1 MFKKKEQLKK
11 QPSFFFHNFMLS
23 YKKNRVTSMF
33 GKILKVEEKLVKVEN
48 LKKTIQANIINFH
61 VVFEETNGGSGTSP
75 KIVGEIIGMDEAEI
89 SCLLIGEIKEN
100 TFISGVIKYP
110 SVTSTCRIVYKQE
123 LELIIG
129 SQDYISSENLLI
141 GSSSLYD
148 GYKVTAKMNDF
159 LSQHF
164 AIIGNSGCG
173 KSCGVASLIQNMF
186 YYNNKMPRNA
196 HMVIFDVYGEY
207 HTALS
212 KINALQGV
220 NVKYYTTKTEIEDAS
235 SEIVSIPAYFLE
247 VDDLAILLNVN
258 DHTLLPILEKT
269 LQYVAIFK
277 GDGEKAIK
285 YKNSIIAKSLL
296 DIIGSGKS
304 PNQLSD
310 QIISTLNKFNT
321 PELNLESPIVQPG
334 YTRTLKQC
342 LNIDAQ
348 GKMGALQFI
357 IEFLN
362 TFTTIEAFDV
372 DRTELTYTLEDL
384 YNALEFALM
393 SEGMLNNTALFEKA
407 NDLRVRM
414 HSILNSN
421 QCKYFE
427 YKGGYI
433 EKEQFVKSMFLTREN
448 DYAQVLNMNFNYVD
462 ERFAKILT
470 KLYMKLFFN
479 FATSLKQRASFPI
492 HIIIEEAHRYVQ
504 NDNDINVI
512 GYNIFDRITKEGRK
526 YGVIIGFVTQRPSE
540 LSTTCLSQCS
550 NFLIYRIFHP
560 EDLKIVVSISSN
572 LTNQDIEKLKTLRP
586 GTALVFGSAFRVP
599 LLTKLNL
606 PDPMPASSNVNI
618 ENSWYE

>member
-1 MFKKKEQLKK
+1 
-11 QPSFFFHNFMLS
+11 
-23 YKKNRVTSMF
+23 MF
-33 GKILKVEEKLVKVEN
+33 GKILKIEEKVVKVEN
-48 LKKTIQANIINFH
+48 LKKAIQANMINFH
-61 VVFEETNGGSGTSP
+61 VIFEETGENGGNSL
-75 KIVGEIIGMDEAEI
+75 KVVGEILGMNEAEI
-89 SCLLIGEIKEN
+89 DILLIGEIRGSE
-100 TFISGVIKYP
+100 FISGVIKYP
-110 SVTSTCRIVYKQE
+110 SVSSTCRIVYKQE

-129 SQDYISSENLLI
+129 AQDYLSSENILI

-159 LSQHF
+159 LTQHF

-186 YYNNKMPRNA
+186 YYNNKMPINA

-207 HTALS
+207 HSSLS
-212 KINALQGV
+212 KINTLPNI
-220 NVKYYTTKTEIEDAS
+220 NVKYYTTRTDVDEAETEI
-235 SEIVSIPAYFLE
+235 VTIPAFFLE
-247 VDDLAILLNVN
+247 VDDLALLLNVS

-277 GDGEKAIK
+277 GEEEKVIQ

-304 PNQLSD
+304 SNQLSD
-310 QIISTLNKFNT
+310 QIISTLNKFHT
-321 PELNLESPIVQPG
+321 SELNLESPIVQPG

-342 LNIDAQ
+342 LNIDQ
-348 GKMGALQFI
+348 NGKMGALQFV

-362 TFTTIEAFDV
+362 GFTSFETFDI
-372 DRTELTYTLEDL
+372 DRSELVYSLEDL

-393 SEGMLNNTALFEKA
+393 SEGMLNNAALYEKA

-414 HSILNSN
+414 HSILNSE
-421 QCKYFE
+421 QRKYFE
-427 YKGGYI
+427 YNKGYMGR
-433 EKEQFVKSMFLTREN
+433 EQFVKSMFLTSTN
-448 DYAQVLNMNFNYVD
+448 QYAQLLNMNFNYVD

-470 KLYMKLFFN
+470 KLYMKLFFE
-479 FATSLKQRASFPI
+479 FATSLKMRASFPI

-526 YGVIIGFVTQRPSE
+526 YGLILGFVTQRPSE

-572 LTNQDIEKLKTLRP
+572 LSNQDIEKLKTLRP

-618 ENSWYE
+618 ESSWYE

>member
-1 MFKKKEQLKK
+1 
-11 QPSFFFHNFMLS
+11 
-23 YKKNRVTSMF
+23 MF
-33 GKILKVEEKLVKVEN
+33 GKILKIEEKVAKLEN

-61 VVFEETNGGSGTSP
+61 VVFEENGENGGSSL
-75 KIVGEIIGMDEAEI
+75 KIVGEILGMSEEEI
-89 SCLLIGEIKEN
+89 DVLLIGEIRGTE
-100 TFISGVIKYP
+100 FISGVIKYP
-110 SVTSTCRIVYKQE
+110 SVTSVCRIVYKQE

-129 SQDYISSENLLI
+129 SQDYTSSENILI

-148 GYKVTAKMNDF
+148 GYKVTAKVNDF
-159 LSQHF
+159 LTQHF

-173 KSCGVASLIQNMF
+173 KSCGVASLIQNLF
-186 YYNNKMPRNA
+186 YYNNKMPVNA

-207 HTALS
+207 HSSLT
-212 KINALQGV
+212 KISSLPGI
-220 NVKYYTTKTEIEDAS
+220 NVKYYTTRTDVDEAETEL
-235 SEIVSIPAYFLE
+235 VTIPPYFLE
-247 VDDLAILLNVN
+247 VDDLALLLNVS
-258 DHTLLPILEKT
+258 DYTLLPILEKT

-277 GDGEKAIK
+277 GEEEKVIK

-304 PNQLSD
+304 STQLSD
-310 QIISTLNKFNT
+310 QIISTLNKFHT
-321 PELNLESPIVQPG
+321 SELNLESPIVQPG

-342 LNIDAQ
+342 LNIDQ
-348 GKMGALQFI
+348 NGKMGALQFV

-362 TFTTIEAFDV
+362 GFTTMEAFTI
-372 DRTELTYTLEDL
+372 DRSELTYTLEDL

-393 SEGMLNNTALFEKA
+393 SEGMLNNAALYEKA

-414 HSILNSN
+414 HSILNSE
-421 QCKYFE
+421 QRKYFE
-427 YKGGYI
+427 YDKGFTQ
-433 EKEQFVKSMFLTREN
+433 KEQFVKSMFLTSTN
-448 DYAQVLNMNFNYVD
+448 QYSQVLNMNFNYVD

-470 KLYMKLFFN
+470 KLYMKLFFE
-479 FATSLKQRASFPI
+479 FATSLEKRASFPI

-504 NDNDINVI
+504 NDKDIDVI

-526 YGVIIGFVTQRPSE
+526 YGLILGFVTQRPSE

-572 LTNQDIEKLKTLRP
+572 LTSQDIEKLKTLRP
-586 GTALVFGSAFRVP
+586 GTALVFGSAFRIP

-606 PDPMPASSNVNI
+606 PDPMPQSSNVNI

>member
-1 MFKKKEQLKK
+1 
-11 QPSFFFHNFMLS
+11 
-23 YKKNRVTSMF
+23 MF
-33 GKILKVEEKLVKVEN
+33 GKIVKIDEKVVKIEN
-48 LKKTIQANIINFH
+48 KTKMIQANVINFH
-61 VVFEETNGGSGTSP
+61 VVFEELDTGTSTSP
-75 KIVGEIIGMDEAEI
+75 KIVGEISGMNEEEI
-89 SCLLIGEIKEN
+89 TILLIGEIKEN
-100 TFISGVIKYP
+100 TFISGATKYP
-110 SVTSTCRIVYKQE
+110 SITSNCRIVYKQE

-129 SQDYISSENLLI
+129 SQEYMSSENLLI
-141 GSSSLYD
+141 GASTLYD
-148 GYKVTAKMNDF
+148 GYKITAKMNDF
-159 LSQHF
+159 FNQHF

-173 KSCGVASLIQNMF
+173 KSCGVASLIQNIF
-186 YYNNKMPRNA
+186 YYNNKIPKNA
-196 HMVIFDVYGEY
+196 HIVIFDIYGEY
-207 HTALS
+207 HAALT
-212 KINALQGV
+212 KINNFPNI
-220 NVKYYTTKTEIEDAS
+220 NVKYYTTKTDIDEVS
-235 SEIVSIPAYFLE
+235 SEIVSIPPYFLE

-269 LQYVAIFK
+269 LQYVAIFH
-277 GDGEKAIK
+277 GAGEKAIK

-304 PNQLSD
+304 STQLSD

-321 PELNLESPIVQPG
+321 PELNLESAIVQPG

-342 LNIDAQ
+342 LNIDSQ

-362 TFTTIEAFDV
+362 TFTTIETFEIEK
-372 DRTELTYTLEDL
+372 TELTYTLEDI

-393 SEGMLNNTALFEKA
+393 SEGMLNNATLYEKA

-414 HSILNSN
+414 HSILNSGLS
-421 QCKYFE
+421 KYFE
-427 YKGGYI
+427 YKGEFI
-433 EKEQFVKSMFLTREN
+433 KKEQFVKSMFLTN
-448 DYAQVLNMNFNYVD
+448 QVEYVQLLNMNFNYVD

-470 KLYMKLFFN
+470 KLYMKLFFD
-479 FATSLKQRASFPI
+479 FATSLEKRASFPI

-504 NDNDINVI
+504 NDNDINII

-526 YGVIIGFVTQRPSE
+526 YGVILGFVTQRPSE

-560 EDLKIVVSISSN
+560 EDLNIVISISSN
-572 LTNQDIEKLKTLRP
+572 LTSQDIEKLKTLRP
-586 GTALVFGSAFRVP
+586 GTALVFGTAFRVP